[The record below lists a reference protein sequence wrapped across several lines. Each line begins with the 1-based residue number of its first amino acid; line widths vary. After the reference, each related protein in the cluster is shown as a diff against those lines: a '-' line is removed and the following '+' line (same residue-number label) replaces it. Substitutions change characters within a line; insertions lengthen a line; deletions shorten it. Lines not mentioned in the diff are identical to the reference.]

1 MAPLFVYGSQTP
13 IRSPPQDRAYRA
25 IRPSPTKPNELKRQP
40 HAAYTQ

>member
-13 IRSPPQDRAYRA
+13 IRSLPPDRAYRA
-25 IRPSPTKPNELKRQP
+25 MCPSPTKPNELKRPP